1 MRIMVLTA
9 LGLAALI
16 AASVVSTLPR
26 GTSAATEPF
35 AEFDV
40 IDIFK
45 LTKSIEELPVDE
57 NEVIEA
63 FEIS

>member
-1 MRIMVLTA
+1 MRIMVVTA

-26 GTSAATEPF
+26 GTTTANELSV
-35 AEFDV
+35 EFDLT
-40 IDIFK
+40 DILK
-45 LTKSIEELPVDE
+45 ITRSVEELPVDE
-57 NEVIEA
+57 YEVIKA